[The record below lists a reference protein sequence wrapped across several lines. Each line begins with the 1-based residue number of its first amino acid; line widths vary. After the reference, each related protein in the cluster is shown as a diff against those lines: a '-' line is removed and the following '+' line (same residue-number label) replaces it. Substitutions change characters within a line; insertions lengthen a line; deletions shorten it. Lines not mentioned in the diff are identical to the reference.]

1 MPIGLVA
8 HLALALGLFVMIK
21 AEGNA
26 TGCPIIRLNE
36 VLGTKKYILYGLTA
50 DCQLFFAS
58 GIPDGIDLGKQF
70 GPKPKSFSFDSKVD
84 CKSARLYPIRN
95 VNNELKMLLVFMAGP
110 QIYARAFDF
119 KVPDKD
125 NWFSLIT
132 GPDNGPLISQC
143 TGETNCSYTNFTSLI
158 DVPVQAPDD
167 HLLAFVPKSGN
178 QFALFYR
185 ISLSQTQKDMNVY
198 TMAANDTLNRTETII
213 NILLKTVN
221 AVIMDPYSSNIYL
234 FDDNLMYQYPLNQM
248 NNFSDLSNY
257 ESKDRVSIFYDIH
270 SYNYYVV
277 NNIFFRLQFASSNQA
292 NITILT
298 IPALLNTTTQYT
310 VMNIPTTCIG
320 QLVRPNNQDY
330 NSLENFQM
338 SALFHHDYDEVVRS
352 AQSGINVIHSLKF
365 LLIFALA
372 VFYYV

>member
-1 MPIGLVA
+1 MSIGLIA
-8 HLALALGLFVMIK
+8 HLALALGLFVTIK
-21 AEGNA
+21 AEGNG

-110 QIYARAFDF
+110 QIYARTFDF
-119 KVPDKD
+119 KAPDED

-257 ESKDRVSIFYDIH
+257 ESKDR
-270 SYNYYVV
+270 
-277 NNIFFRLQFASSNQA
+277 A
-292 NITILT
+292 NITILR
-298 IPALLNTTTQYT
+298 IPTLLNTTIQYT

-338 SALFHHDYDEVVRS
+338 SALFHHDYDDVVRS
-352 AQSGINVIHSLKF
+352 AQSGINNTHSLKC
-365 LLIFALA
+365 LLIIALA